1 MEKKYYDMTL
11 INNIKYELSNK
22 NFNKAQ
28 ELINAY
34 QEKYPDDI
42 MGIVCRARLLKNKKS
57 IRKALNLL
65 EYHMNDKFHSTYVE
79 LEFYREYAS
88 LLEINNREEEA
99 EKAYI
104 HSTEISDNSV
114 ISTLD
119 LARFY
124 LNEKDFEKAEE
135 SLNKCKKLDDT
146 QILILKAEI
155 LYKEEKYEESSE
167 LLKTID
173 DKSIK
178 RKIRNEKYEYLA
190 LNYYK
195 LNNIEYALKY
205 INCINSKDASMLVI
219 KNKLLSKIKTNNDVT
234 KTPNNKRVNRLLF
247 KNYMGCYNFK
257 EAKRLV
263 DSIKDESEKLYYY
276 GRLKLLSRN
285 FNEAEKL
292 FCKSLFDAQ
301 GEVFEHDIA
310 YLALTY
316 LRLNELDNLKTLLNH
331 AENEINEFNAD
342 DRMIIA
348 NTKLLLKKKDNHK
361 VDFNNLSYASKQIYN
376 YSKKSAIKHIY
387 EHHVIGFLDK
397 ALFDE
402 GTNVE
407 ELIDRAREKILDM
420 KPLTDDFF
428 DRYYITL
435 DDTNIEVITNMSKK
449 QIITMYPVNFVPEN
463 IEENKKEDTKKRVL
477 KRETQ
482 IEKFNRRYGK
492 KENVCK

>member
-135 SLNKCKKLDDT
+135 SLNKCKKLDDP

-257 EAKRLV
+257 EAKRLA

>member
-135 SLNKCKKLDDT
+135 SLNKCKKLDDP